1 VSSVPAQRSS
11 SPVPA
16 AATKNPD
23 GSGRLPNLI
32 VVGVSRAGTT
42 SLFNYLSQHPDV
54 GTSEVKELRYFT
66 AVRHG
71 HPLDPIE
78 SYAAHFKGCTQR
90 YAMEATPGYFYG
102 GRALA
107 SEIRDTCPSVRALV
121 SLRNPVDRCW
131 SWFRFVKSRDRLPQD
146 MEFSAY
152 LDRCEELRREGT
164 DGTVEHQPYWGLSGG
179 CYADWLDGWVG
190 ELGDRF
196 RVSFFEDMQ
205 AEPAA
210 AVQKH
215 CDWLGIG
222 GDVVDDFELSG
233 TNKSQLY
240 KNRLLQRGAVLLNR
254 HGERFF
260 RRHPT
265 VKRALRSGYYAINRA
280 STAPQMSPVERARL
294 TEFYRPHNAR
304 LLDTLARLQVTMPSN
319 WSTAN

>member
-1 VSSVPAQRSS
+1 VSGIPAQRSS

-16 AATKNPD
+16 LAD
-23 GSGRLPNLI
+23 RRSEGSGRLPNLI

-42 SLFNYLSQHPDV
+42 SLFNYLRQHPDV

-66 AVRHG
+66 ALRHG
-71 HPLDPIE
+71 HPLEPIE

-102 GRALA
+102 GGSLA
-107 SEIRDTCPSVRALV
+107 SVMRATCPSVRALV

-146 MEFSAY
+146 MDFSDY
-152 LDRCEELRREGT
+152 LDRCEQLRREGT

-196 RVSFFEDMQ
+196 RVSFFEDME
-205 AEPAA
+205 AEPAK
-210 AVQKH
+210 AVQDH

-222 GDVVDDFELSG
+222 CDVVDDFELSG

-240 KNRLLQRGAVLLNR
+240 KNRLLQRGAVVLNR

-260 RRHPT
+260 RRHPA
-265 VKRALRSGYYAINRA
+265 VKRTLRSGYYAINRA
-280 STAPQMSPVERARL
+280 STSPQMSQPERARL
-294 TEFYRPHNAR
+294 DEFYRPHNAR
-304 LLDTLARLQVTMPSN
+304 LVGMLARLHVSVPSS
-319 WSTAN
+319 WSSPT

>member
-102 GRALA
+102 GRAVA
-107 SEIRDTCPSVRALV
+107 AVIRDTCPSVRALV

-146 MEFSAY
+146 MQFSSY
-152 LDRCEELRREGT
+152 LDRCEELRHEGSDDT
-164 DGTVEHQPYWGLSGG
+164 IERQPYWGLSGG
-179 CYADWLDGWVG
+179 CYADWLEGWVR
-190 ELGDRF
+190 ELGERF
-196 RVSFFEDMQ
+196 RVSFFEDME
-205 AEPAA
+205 AEPAK
-210 AVQKH
+210 AVQEH

-222 GDVVDDFELSG
+222 GDVADAFELSG

-240 KNRLLQRGAVLLNR
+240 KNRLLQRGAVVLNR

-260 RRHPT
+260 RRHPA
-265 VKRALRSGYYAINRA
+265 VKRTLRSGYYAINAA
-280 STAPQMSPVERARL
+280 STSPQMSRAERERL
-294 TEFYRPHNAR
+294 DAFYAPHNAR
-304 LLDTLARLQVTMPSN
+304 LVGILARLHVSVPSN
-319 WSTAN
+319 WSAAT